1 MKKIIVVFGTRPEA
15 IKIAP
20 VINELKKTFCVKVCV
35 TGQHREMLDST
46 LKVFDIVPNYDL
58 DIMTHNQ
65 SLSDITS
72 NILTKLTKVL
82 LDESPDLA
90 IVHGDTTT
98 AMSAALTAFY
108 LGIPVAHVEAGL
120 RTSDIN
126 SPFPEEMNRQVISRI
141 AELHFSPTESARE
154 NLLRENIKDDNIFVT
169 GNTAI
174 DSLIVM
180 GQKVK
185 KIEYSSE
192 VLKQLPFLNNKSA
205 SSSIILVTAHR
216 RENTGDGFKN
226 IFTALLEIAKQ
237 NPCVNIVYPVHLN
250 PNVKQVA
257 HEILSGVDNIFLIK
271 PMNYMFFVKLM
282 SDSYLILTD
291 SGGIQEEAPS
301 LGKPVLVMRESTER
315 KEAISSGTA
324 ILVGTDTKMIVD
336 TVNTLLSV
344 NNDLYEQM
352 SQAVNP
358 YGDGSSSVRI
368 YNIVKRY
375 FR

>member
-82 LDESPDLA
+82 LYESPDLA

-120 RTSDIN
+120 RTLDIN

-169 GNTAI
+169 GKTAI
-174 DSLIVM
+174 ASLIVM

-185 KIEYSSE
+185 KSEYSSE

-216 RENTGDGFKN
+216 RENTGDGFKS

-368 YNIVKRY
+368 HNIVKRY

>member
-82 LDESPDLA
+82 LYESPDLA

-120 RTSDIN
+120 RTLDIN

-169 GNTAI
+169 GKTAI
-174 DSLIVM
+174 ASLIVM

-185 KIEYSSE
+185 KSEYSSE

-216 RENTGDGFKN
+216 RENTGDGFKS

-368 YNIVKRY
+368 CNIVKRY